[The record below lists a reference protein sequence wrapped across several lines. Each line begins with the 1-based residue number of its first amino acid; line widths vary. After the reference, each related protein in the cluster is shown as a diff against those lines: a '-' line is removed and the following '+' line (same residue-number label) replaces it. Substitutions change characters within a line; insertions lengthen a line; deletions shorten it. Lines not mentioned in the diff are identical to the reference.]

1 MKREDMELEAMQA
14 EIAWFIE
21 YVNEAN
27 SYYLIIDE
35 PLHTCQL
42 RYTFEKSGL
51 TGIMELSNAIQE
63 LRTSLRVYVNTTN
76 KGVNVSRLNQDPNF
90 PKLKSK
96 YIELETLLKNHIGE
110 NE

>member
-1 MKREDMELEAMQA
+1 MKTEDMELEAMQA

-51 TGIMELSNAIQE
+51 TGIMELSNDIQE

-76 KGVNVSRLNQDPNF
+76 KGVNVGGLKQDPNYT
-90 PKLKSK
+90 KLKEK
-96 YIELETLLKNHIGE
+96 YKEIEQVLKTFIGE
-110 NE
+110 N

>member
-51 TGIMELSNAIQE
+51 TGIMELSNDIQE

-76 KGVNVSRLNQDPNF
+76 KGVHVSRLNQDQNYA
-90 PKLKSK
+90 KLKDK
-96 YIELETLLKNHIGE
+96 YNEIKQILNTYVGE
-110 NE
+110 N